1 MSGAARLVLIEPTGA
16 RREVPIQPTP
26 FTIGRQNGNELTL
39 RDVRISRQHAR
50 ILASDGTF
58 VLEDLGSRHGTFVNG
73 QRIGGLHTLKPQD
86 TIEFG
91 VPDSFRL
98 IYVGEETIL
107 PDLIQ
112 RMEVSPPPQ
121 STSRE
126 LYHLGVLLEV
136 VRVMHTSMS
145 LEDVLASVLDAA
157 IQVTKTE
164 RGVLLLRR
172 QDGSPAPANPE
183 EIPLQPAVARDSRRG
198 TLDPAELQISTS
210 ILRQVVRS
218 RRELIV
224 TDSGESG
231 HGMGQL
237 SGHQQASVARLELH
251 TIVAIPLEK
260 LPVLGSSDTTVY
272 GRPND
277 LLGVL
282 YLDSRAAGTAFSE
295 LDREVLRSL
304 ALEAGTVIEN
314 ARLFAASRAKE
325 RLEHEMKIANQIQQ
339 LLLPKTFPETAIF
352 SVTGLNIACES
363 VGGDYFDV
371 FDLDGGRCGF
381 VVADVS
387 GKGIPAALLASM
399 LQGVFSA
406 TAGMDISLNQL
417 GGRVNRYLCERTGD
431 DRYATLFYGVLD
443 TAGRLDYINAG
454 HVSPLVRTTM
464 GQVYTLASDN
474 FPLGMFDFA
483 EYHAGRAQLQP
494 GDFMI
499 IYSDGFSEAHN
510 TRDDLFGESGLRD
523 LLIHF
528 EGKTALEL
536 SDHLQEGVRK
546 FTGGAAQADDMTLV
560 VVHYRGQSV

>member
-1 MSGAARLVLIEPTGA
+1 
-16 RREVPIQPTP
+16 
-26 FTIGRQNGNELTL
+26 
-39 RDVRISRQHAR
+39 VRISRQHAQ
-50 ILASDGTF
+50 ILLAEGKYF
-58 VLEDLGSRHGTFVNG
+58 IEDLGARHGTFVNG
-73 QRIGGLHTLKPQD
+73 KKLENRHELRSKD

-98 IYVGEETIL
+98 IFVGEETML
-107 PDLIQ
+107 PDLLH
-112 RMEVSPPPQ
+112 RVDAPPPSQ

-145 LEDVLASVLDAA
+145 LEDVLTSVVDAA

-172 QDGSPAPANPE
+172 PEGMAPVAGTSDGDAGE
-183 EIPLQPAVARDSRRG
+183 LQPSVARDSRRG
-198 TLDPAELQISTS
+198 TLDPAELQISSS
-210 ILRQVVRS
+210 ILKQVLRS

-224 TDSGESG
+224 SDMGEQL
-231 HGMGQL
+231 GQL
-237 SGHQQASVARLELH
+237 GGREQASVARLELH
-251 TIVAIPLEK
+251 TVVAIPLEK
-260 LPVLGSSDTTVY
+260 LPVLGSADTTVF
-272 GRPND
+272 GKPSE

-282 YLDSRAAGTAFSE
+282 YLDSRAPGSAFSE

-314 ARLFAASRAKE
+314 ARLFNAARAKE
-325 RLEHEMKIANQIQQ
+325 RMEHEMSIAQGIQRQ
-339 LLLPKTFPETAIF
+339 LLPKKFPESPQYSILGF
-352 SVTGLNIACES
+352 NIACES

-371 FDLDGGRCGF
+371 VNLPAGRCGF

-387 GKGIPAALLASM
+387 GKGTPAALLATM

-406 TAGMDISLNQL
+406 TAGMDIPLAQL
-417 GGRVNRYLCERTGD
+417 GNRINAYLCERTGD

-443 TAGRLDYINAG
+443 PGGRLDYINAG
-454 HVSPLVRTTM
+454 HVSPLVRTTL

-494 GDFMI
+494 GDFLI
-499 IYSDGFSEAHN
+499 VYSDGFSEAHN
-510 TRDDLFGESGLRD
+510 LKHEMFGEAGLREI
-523 LLIHF
+523 LQTF
-528 EGKTALEL
+528 SGASAQEL
-536 SDHLQEGVRK
+536 STGIQEGVRK
-546 FTGGAAQADDMTLV
+546 FTGGASQADDMTLV
-560 VVHYRGQSV
+560 VVHYRGSEGSPKPA

>member
-1 MSGAARLVLIEPTGA
+1 L
-16 RREVPIQPTP
+16 PIQPTP

-50 ILASDGTF
+50 ILLSDGSF
-58 VLEDLGSRHGTFVNG
+58 VVEDLGSRHGTFVNG
-73 QRIGGLHTLKPQD
+73 QKLTGQHTLHAQD

-98 IYVGEETIL
+98 IFVGEEAIL
-107 PDLIQ
+107 PDLLQ

-145 LEDVLASVLDAA
+145 LEDVLTSVVDAA

-164 RGVLLLRR
+164 RGVLLLRKS
-172 QDGSPAPANPE
+172 DLPAAMAQPE
-183 EIPLQPAVARDSRRG
+183 DIPLQPTVARDSRRG

-224 TDSGESG
+224 TDTG
-231 HGMGQL
+231 HDMAQL
-237 SGHQQASVARLELH
+237 TGHQQASVARLELH

-272 GRPND
+272 GRPTD

-282 YLDSRAAGTAFSE
+282 YLDSRAPSSAFSE

-314 ARLFAASRAKE
+314 ARLFAAARSKE

-339 LLLPKTFPETAIF
+339 LLLPKTFPETPQCNI
-352 SVTGLNIACES
+352 TGLNIACES

-371 FDLDGGRCGF
+371 FDLQGGRSGI

-443 TAGRLDYINAG
+443 PSGRLDYINAG
-454 HVSPLVRTTM
+454 HVSPLVRTTL

-483 EYHAGRAQLQP
+483 EYHAGRAQLMP
-494 GDFMI
+494 GDFMV

-510 TRDDLFGESGLRD
+510 MRDDLFGENGLRD
-523 LLIHF
+523 LLIEF
-528 EGKTALEL
+528 RGITAAEL
-536 SDHLQEGVRK
+536 SDHIQEGVRQ
-546 FTGGAAQADDMTLV
+546 FTGGAPQADDMTLV
-560 VVHYRGQSV
+560 VVHYRGQSA

>member
-1 MSGAARLVLIEPTGA
+1 MSGSARLVLVEPSGT

-50 ILASDGTF
+50 IIASDGGF
-58 VLEDLGSRHGTFVNG
+58 AIEDLNSRHGTFVNG
-73 QRIGGLHTLKPQD
+73 QKISAPHLLRSQD

-98 IYVGEETIL
+98 IYVGEETLL
-107 PDLIQ
+107 PELLQ
-112 RMEVSPPPQ
+112 RVEASPPPQ

-136 VRVMHTSMS
+136 VRVLHTSMS
-145 LEDVLASVLDAA
+145 LEDVLTSVVDAA

-172 QDGSPAPANPE
+172 TDALPSSGDEVPMRPT
-183 EIPLQPAVARDSRRG
+183 VARDSRRG
-198 TLDPAELQISTS
+198 TLDPRELQISLS
-210 ILRQVVRS
+210 ILRQVVKS

-224 TDSGESG
+224 TDTGLDQ
-231 HGMGQL
+231 GQL
-237 SGHQQASVARLELH
+237 TGHQQASVARLELH
-251 TIVAIPLEK
+251 TVVAIPLEK

-272 GRPND
+272 GQSTD

-282 YLDSRAAGTAFSE
+282 YLDSRAPSNAFSD

-304 ALEAGTVIEN
+304 ALEAATVIEN
-314 ARLFAASRAKE
+314 ARLFAAARAKE

-339 LLLPKTFPETAIF
+339 LLLPKTFPESKQFT
-352 SVTGLNIACES
+352 VTGLNIACES

-371 FDLDGGRCGF
+371 VELSGGRCGF

-406 TAGMDISLNQL
+406 TAGMDISLSQL
-417 GGRVNRYLCERTGD
+417 GLRINRYLCERTGD

-443 TAGRLDYINAG
+443 PAGRLDYINAG
-454 HVSPLVRTTM
+454 HVSPLVRTTL

-494 GDFMI
+494 GDFLV
-499 IYSDGFSEAHN
+499 IYTDGFSEAHN
-510 TRDDLFGESGLRD
+510 LREEMFGESGLRD
-523 LLIHF
+523 LLI
-528 EGKTALEL
+528 
-536 SDHLQEGVRK
+536 
-546 FTGGAAQADDMTLV
+546 
-560 VVHYRGQSV
+560 